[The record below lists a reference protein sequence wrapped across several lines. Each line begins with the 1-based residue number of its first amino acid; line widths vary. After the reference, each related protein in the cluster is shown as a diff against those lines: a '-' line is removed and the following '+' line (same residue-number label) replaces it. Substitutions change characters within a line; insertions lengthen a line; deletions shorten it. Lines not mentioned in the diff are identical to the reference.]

1 MALVET
7 RQYDALN
14 RVITVSG
21 LGSPCL
27 TTATRY
33 DHDGNVYH
41 VVHHPAGDAV
51 VTTYDSADEPDFREQ
66 RA

>member
-1 MALVET
+1 MTLVET

-21 LGSPCL
+21 PGSPSL

-33 DHDGNVYH
+33 DHDGNVYQ
-41 VVHHPAGDAV
+41 VVHPAGDAV
-51 VTTYDSADEPDFREQ
+51 VTTYDLADEPDFREQ